1 MKSKRERE
9 VLGIVGGLGPMAS
22 AEFLKTVY
30 EYGIG
35 ENEQDA
41 PIVVMYSDPT
51 FPDRTDSF
59 LAGESDL
66 LLARLTAA
74 LQFLSDA
81 GASRIVICCMTIH
94 HLLPRLSDHLRA
106 RVVSLLDVIFA
117 NLEREP
123 RRHLLIC
130 S

>member
-1 MKSKRERE
+1 
-9 VLGIVGGLGPMAS
+9 MAS
-22 AEFLKTVY
+22 AEFLKTIY

-59 LAGESDL
+59 LAGEDEL

-74 LQFLSDA
+74 FRAIRSTIPMAA
-81 GASRIVICCMTIH
+81 GQ
-94 HLLPRLSDHLRA
+94 
-106 RVVSLLDVIFA
+106 A
-117 NLEREP
+117 NRNQAVAG
-123 RRHLLIC
+123 
-130 S
+130 SN

>member
-1 MKSKRERE
+1 MKRETDRQI
-9 VLGIVGGLGPMAS
+9 LGIVGGLGPMAS

-35 ENEQDA
+35 DNEQDA

-59 LAGESDL
+59 LAGEDEL

-74 LQFLSDA
+74 LQFLADA
-81 GASRIVICCMTIH
+81 GAARFVICCMTIH
-94 HLLPRLSDHLRA
+94 HLLPSVPA
-106 RVVSLLDVIFA
+106 
-117 NLEREP
+117 
-123 RRHLLIC
+123 
-130 S
+130 